1 MRDLI
6 STPRFDVS
14 VWVGFAVLL
23 FLPFQLFPNS
33 SFLIANLIPELIF
46 SLFSL
51 FFLDLCIILYLSRRV
66 TRISTNLYFA
76 SYKVFITLTPSSNVE
91 LFRCRT

>member
-6 STPRFDVS
+6 STPIFDIS
-14 VWVGFAVLL
+14 VWVYFVALL
-23 FLPFQLFPNS
+23 SLLFQLFPNS

-51 FFLDLCIILYLSRRV
+51 FFLDLCIILHLS
-66 TRISTNLYFA
+66 
-76 SYKVFITLTPSSNVE
+76 K
-91 LFRCRT
+91 